1 MQKTVKRILAY
12 VLTLA
17 ILLSSLVFGAVTSVS
32 AEDVATIEVDVWD
45 GTKAESFAGGDGSAA
60 TPYLI
65 ETPEQL
71 YKMLMEF
78 SNATASNGVYFEITK
93 DIYLNDVADGTHVK
107 DLETKENW
115 LKEYGTSALPNG
127 STTNAFAGSLNGNGH
142 TIYGLYTSGAGRSGL
157 FHTIIQGTV
166 IKNLSFENV
175 YLVDGKGYGGAIA
188 GRAHWVTGK
197 SYAQIV
203 NCSVTNAV
211 IGGDMEYSG
220 GLIGNMTDCNTDF
233 KNCYS
238 YNVTLSN
245 WESRGLGGGMFGNI
259 NASSTNKVTFT
270 NCYSAGNFPVNSKV
284 NKTGGSI
291 TFTNTYTDVAVPEGN
306 SETDVTVLTD
316 DKMKGDAAKTNM
328 SLDYRWTFKLQDNAY
343 PVFQDEIIEVWDGSS
358 RATSFDQFK
367 GEGTAENP
375 YKIENAAQL
384 AYVVATKGLPK
395 KKYYE
400 LVKDIRINDTTIPN
414 WKEKAK
420 NWVWEDFRFEGTVFE
435 GNGHTIDGLFF
446 NNYAK
451 DKQGLFSY
459 VGDTTIKNLYFT
471 NASVSKTGGYG
482 AGIVAGQTSASANFE
497 NIYVDETC
505 EINAPTTQGVA
516 AISSYSTT
524 SASVTVNITNC
535 AVLATITGKSSVGAF
550 LGHYTMANDA
560 LTVKNSFSAVAG
572 AALSGKQTLKSVKNA
587 YALVGDSYGTVG
599 LDAENMK
606 GENAKTY
613 MPTLSYKYIWEITDS
628 YPVLNVRGEIWNG
641 SVASSYDDFEGN
653 GTAADPYI
661 IKNGAQLA
669 FAVSK
674 NSNLTDGSYFKLAND
689 IILNDAS
696 NEGWEAGATPWLWN
710 NHARFNGTLDG
721 DGHTIE
727 GLYINTSSTNGRLGL
742 FAYIG
747 KTTAMDKVA
756 EVKNLTFTGA
766 SVNSTATSKVE
777 GISIIAGQTS
787 GHTVFENVYIDE
799 TCEINAPDTA
809 IGVGSFAGR
818 GYQNEG
824 GVASAY
830 ITNCATLAT
839 INASTETSNA
849 VGSFTGSYWTDA
861 SVVEINNSFTTINRP
876 LSGDKRLTNSA
887 NNIGLVSY
895 DNSTRV
901 VDVENMKGLDANI
914 HMAGLNFNQVW
925 KTVENGYP
933 VLTDE
938 AYRADFWDG
947 TSADGFAGGEG
958 TEANPYM
965 IENANQLYYLA
976 TLGTEDTAGKFFK
989 LANNIVISN
998 VRTGW
1003 ENESPYAWAVK
1014 DIDLEAEEYSNTFA
1028 GTLDGAGY
1036 TVSGIYFADFS
1047 YAHNNDAFGLL
1058 PSVSANA
1065 VIKNL
1070 TVSGAASS
1078 VTNSEYVGA
1087 VAGSVYLTPAE
1098 ATNKL
1103 NKVHFVG
1110 VNLENSNLAVI
1121 GRGVT
1126 ASKFDLCNA
1135 DVFSAVNGANA
1146 VTRNC
1151 NASIAYTDDVIICN
1165 ANTVNDGIKT
1175 TIRMILL
1182 GLDNSYV
1189 ADVNGDGDFDICD
1202 LVATEDRFQAEVQ

>member
-1 MQKTVKRILAY
+1 MQKIMKRILAY
-12 VLTLA
+12 TLTLA
-17 ILLSSLVFGAVTSVS
+17 ILLSTLVIGAVSTVS
-32 AEDVATIEVDVWD
+32 AEDVAANVDVWD
-45 GTKAESFAGGDGSAA
+45 GTKAESFAGGNGSAA

-115 LKEYGTSALPNG
+115 LKEYGTSTLPNG

-157 FHTIIQGTV
+157 FHTIIQGAV

-188 GRAHWVTGK
+188 GRAHWVSGK

-220 GLIGNMTDCNTDF
+220 GLVGNMTDCNTDF

-238 YNVTLSN
+238 YNVSLSN

-259 NASSTNKVTFT
+259 NATSGNKITFT
-270 NCYSAGNFPVNSKV
+270 NCYSAGNFIVNSKV
-284 NKTGGSI
+284 NKTSGSI
-291 TFTNTYTDVAVPEGN
+291 TFTNTYTNVAVPEGN
-306 SETDVTVLTD
+306 SETDVTVLSD
-316 DKMKGDAAKTNM
+316 AQMKGDAAKTNM

-343 PVFQDEIIEVWDGSS
+343 PVFQDEIIEVWDGTS

-384 AYVVATKGLPK
+384 AYVVATKNLPK

-471 NASVSKTGGYG
+471 NASVTKTGGYG

-497 NIYVDETC
+497 NIYIDETC

-516 AISSYSTT
+516 AISAYSTT
-524 SASVTVNITNC
+524 SAAVTVNITNC

-550 LGHYTMANDA
+550 LGHYTMSNDA
-560 LTVKNSFSAVAG
+560 LNVKNSFSAVEG
-572 AALSGKQTLKSVKNA
+572 AALSGKQTLKAVKNS
-587 YALVGDSYGTVG
+587 YALVGDSYGTTV
-599 LDAENMK
+599 LTADQMK
-606 GENAKTY
+606 GEAAKDN
-613 MPTLSYKYIWEITDS
+613 MALSFKYIWEITDG
-628 YPVLNVRGEIWNG
+628 YPVLNVRGEIWDG
-641 SVASSYDDFEGN
+641 KVASSYDDLEGN
-653 GTAADPYI
+653 GTETDPYI

-674 NSNLTDGSYFKLAND
+674 NPDLADGSYYRLAND

-696 NEGWEAGATPWLWN
+696 YEGWEATATPWIWN

-727 GLYINTSSTNGRLGL
+727 GLYINSTSTNGRNGL

-766 SVNSTATSKVE
+766 SVNNSASAAGVA
-777 GISIIAGQTS
+777 IVAGQTS
-787 GHTVFENVYIDE
+787 GLTHFENVYIDE
-799 TCEINAPDTA
+799 TCVINAPSTT
-809 IGVGSFAGR
+809 GVGSFVGR
-818 GYQNEG
+818 GYEG
-824 GVASAY
+824 DGGIASAV

-839 INASTETSNA
+839 INASTNTSNA
-849 VGSFTGSYWTDA
+849 VGAFTGTYWTTA
-861 SVVEINNSFTTINRP
+861 SSVSINNSFTNINRP
-876 LSGDKRLTNSA
+876 LSGNKPLTNSA
-887 NNIGLVSY
+887 NNVGLVSY
-895 DNSTRV
+895 EYGTTV
-901 VDVENMKGLDANI
+901 VDVEKMKGLDANLY
-914 HMAGLNFNQVW
+914 MTGLNFNQVW

-938 AYRADFWDG
+938 AYRANYWDG
-947 TSADGFAGGEG
+947 TAATEFASGTG
-958 TEANPYM
+958 TEADPY
-965 IENANQLYYLA
+965 IIKTANQLYLLA
-976 TLGTEDTAGKFFK
+976 TLGTEETAGKYFK

-998 VRTGW
+998 VREGW

-1014 DIDLEAEEYSNTFA
+1014 PIDFAATEYDNTFA

-1036 TVSGIYFADFS
+1036 TVSGIYFADF
-1047 YAHNNDAFGLL
+1047 YYQHNNAAFGLL
-1058 PSVSANA
+1058 PVVSANA

-1070 TVSGAASS
+1070 TVNNAASTVAS
-1078 VTNSEYVGA
+1078 SEFVGA
-1087 VAGSVYLTPAE
+1087 VAGGAFLTEAE
-1098 ATNKL
+1098 AANPFNKAQ
-1103 NKVHFVG
+1103 FVG
-1110 VNLENSNLAVI
+1110 VNLENSTIAML
-1121 GRGVT
+1121 GRGVPAT
-1126 ASKFDLCNA
+1126 KFDLCKA
-1135 DVFSAVNGANA
+1135 DSFVYVNGENA
-1146 VTRNC
+1146 AIRNC
-1151 NASIAYTDDVIICN
+1151 NTDLAYTDDVIIYN
-1165 ANTVNDGIKT
+1165 VTNVDENTTHNV
-1175 TIRMILL
+1175 RAYILDKFE
-1182 GLDNSYV
+1182 GYITDI
-1189 ADVNGDGDFDICD
+1189 NGDRDFDIRD
-1202 LVATEDRFQAEVQ
+1202 LVAANIGYLASVQ